1 MNRQEKCDV
10 IVVGGGS
17 AAVECAVSARQNGA
31 TKVVMVEKAPPD
43 EFGGNARFSHTGFRF
58 AYNGPEDIRY
68 LVPDVDEAEY
78 ERFHIPAY
86 SPDLFM
92 EDLNRVT
99 RGRINQDLAR
109 FMVDQSASAVRWMHD
124 TGIVFEP
131 EKNIKLDGKYYFE
144 PGIIVHTEG
153 GGLGQLLRWR
163 EIALEMDVEIRYE
176 TRVTGFL
183 GNFRRIEGI
192 EVSSPDE
199 DYEMVAP
206 STIVCSG
213 GFQASSE
220 MRARYLGPNADLMR
234 VRGSKH
240 DTGEVLKMLIDLGAK
255 TSGMEGATEFHVY
268 LAGDYKSRISEK
280 TGLNLKGFKMRS
292 TAGYHPMLKKMG
304 AVPINISPGDV
315 YTSLE
320 RGLVKGLAWPEGG
333 VARYGWSKFIKY
345 RVGPGWWR
353 TSSTLVM
360 NLDVYNKLT
369 KKERDAI
376 HAASIKYEIDSVESL
391 RARVKVDNAKVF
403 ASGVKPV
410 NLTGKA
416 AKAYLDTAYG
426 ATWDAA
432 KKVMPAATYNK
443 LRRLLLK

>member
-1 MNRQEKCDV
+1 MHISKGLGLAAGLSALTVLSITAVQAATLTVTTSLIKSHDQS
-10 IVVGGGS
+10 VVYFKDFHEPVNK
-17 AAVECAVSARQNGA
+17 ANNGI
-31 TKVVMVEKAPPD
+31 TLNYK
-43 EFGGNARFSHTGFRF
+43 G
-58 AYNGPEDIRY
+58 GPEVIPNRKQGAALKRGVIDVMFGPSVY
-68 LVPDVDEAEY
+68 YAGLVPCA
-78 ERFHIPAY
+78 
-86 SPDLFM
+86 
-92 EDLNRVT
+92 RV
-99 RGRINQDLAR
+99 
-109 FMVDQSASAVRWMHD
+109 
-124 TGIVFEP
+124 
-131 EKNIKLDGKYYFE
+131 
-144 PGIIVHTEG
+144 
-153 GGLGQLLRWR
+153 
-163 EIALEMDVEIRYE
+163 IALSNVPQAELRKN
-176 TRVTGFL
+176 GGWAAL
-183 GNFRRIEGI
+183 
-192 EVSSPDE
+192 DE
-199 DYEMVAP
+199 CWQKGLNGKLLA
-206 STIVCSG
+206 
-213 GFQASSE
+213 
-220 MRARYLGPNADLMR
+220 
-234 VRGSKH
+234 H
-240 DTGEVLKMLIDLGAK
+240 
-255 TSGMEGATEFHVY
+255 GMEGATEFHVY

-376 HAASIKYEIDSVESL
+376 HAASIKYETDSIESL
-391 RARVKVDNAKVF
+391 RALVKVDNAKVF

-416 AKAYLDTAYG
+416 AKAYLDVAYG